1 MDVIYFDNNATTQVD
16 ERVVQAMLPY
26 FTTHYG
32 NASSRLHPFGWQ
44 AKAAVEKAQEQV
56 AQLLNA
62 EPSEIVFTSGATEAV
77 NLAIKGVAEAYKSKG
92 NHIITLKTEHPAVL
106 DTYYYLAKQGYEVTL
121 LDVDREGIL
130 DISNLE
136 AAIRPDTILV
146 SVMMANNETG
156 VLQDI
161 ERIGS
166 LCKQREVLFF
176 TDATQQAGKLQI
188 DVQECCIDLLALSA
202 HKFYGP
208 KGIGALYVR
217 RKSPRVSILPQLHGG
232 GHQQN
237 KRSGTLP
244 VPLIAGL
251 GEACQLAT
259 EEMWDN
265 SVHISKL
272 KNFFE
277 HQLLDIDGL
286 RINGSTR
293 HRLFNVS
300 NITFPEH
307 LIIAKLNTRFAFSSG
322 SACAGE
328 KQEPSHVLKAMQIS
342 DEDIRRS
349 FRFSFGK
356 YNTLSEIASLLETIQ
371 KIV

>member
-1 MDVIYFDNNATTQVD
+1 MEVIYFDNNATTQVD
-16 ERVVQAMLPY
+16 KRVLDTMLPY
-26 FTTHYG
+26 FTTYYG
-32 NASSRLHPFGWQ
+32 NASSHLHPYGWQ

-56 AQLLNA
+56 ALLLNA
-62 EPSEIVFTSGATEAV
+62 EPSEIVFTSGATEAI

-92 NHIITLKTEHPAVL
+92 KHILTVQTEHPAVL
-106 DTYYYLAKQGYEVTL
+106 DTCLYLQKQGYDVTYL
-121 LDVDREGIL
+121 NVDREGIL
-130 DISNLE
+130 DISELE
-136 AAIRPDTILV
+136 SFIRPDTILV
-146 SVMMANNETG
+146 CVMMANNETG
-156 VLQDI
+156 VLQDM
-161 ERIGS
+161 ESIGQI
-166 LCKQREVLFF
+166 CKQHDVLFF

-188 DVQECCIDLLALSA
+188 DVQESGIDLLALSA

-208 KGIGALYVR
+208 KGVGALYVR
-217 RKSPRVSILPQLHGG
+217 RKSPRVSLLPQLHGG

-237 KRSGTLP
+237 KRSGTLA

-251 GEACQLAT
+251 GKACQLAT

-277 HQLLDIDGL
+277 HQLLDIEGL

-307 LIIAKLNTRFAFSSG
+307 LAIAKLNTRFAFSSG

-328 KQEPSHVLKAMQIS
+328 KQEPSHVLKAMQI
-342 DEDIRRS
+342 DDNAIRRS

-356 YNTLSEIASLLETIQ
+356 YNTLKEISCFLETIQ
-371 KIV
+371 SSI